1 MSAELKAQ
9 LEEINKN
16 LLDKTEEIKKSGI
29 AVDERI
35 KALET
40 LVAAQTKQIQEQSQR
55 RAVMGVAGNDA
66 ASREKTL
73 GMTLAAAHANRIA
86 VSTFGKKSIADLT
99 DSQARDIGWTG
110 ETREL
115 GSFMAEKAAQWS
127 SDTSGGVFVSHT
139 VASDEWIPLL
149 VPKIAY
155 LQAGVKVVD
164 LPAGAG
170 SITIPRQTSDPTV
183 SNLSENGKV
192 PTSDAAW
199 EMLTLV
205 PHRTAGGGFISNRL
219 IYSYS
224 AYLNILTERLQYVLQ
239 RNVQKQLFYGK
250 GAEGQTKGLAYDPG
264 VNKHYLST
272 ADGTVTGH
280 TGKIMAPDDISIIE
294 EVLELQNAPTD
305 GVSLFMRPEVKRGMK
320 HFRFQQYSGDTTG
333 MPIFSMSPAQTLL
346 SNAMLRDLL
355 DHDYYMLTDLIKGK
369 SAASGGATDLS
380 DLFAIN
386 GEDIRI
392 FTWGGTKVKFSDTA
406 VLNGVSAF
414 EQNFVAEL
422 IDLDF
427 DVLIGNGKK
436 HVWVP
441 DVRTNKQA
449 LS

>member
-9 LEEINKN
+9 LDGIHKDF
-16 LLDKTEEIKKSGI
+16 LAKADEIKASGV

-35 KALET
+35 KSLET
-40 LVAAQTKQIQEQSQR
+40 LVAAQAKQIQEQAQR
-55 RAVMGVAGNDA
+55 RSVMGVAGNDA

-73 GMTLAAAHANRIA
+73 GATLAAAHANRVAI
-86 VSTFGKKSIADLT
+86 STFGKKSVSDLN
-99 DSQARDIGWTG
+99 DREARDIGWTG
-110 ETREL
+110 EVREL

-127 SDTSGGVFVSHT
+127 SDTSGGAFVSHT

-149 VPKIAY
+149 TPQISY

-164 LPAGAG
+164 LPTGAG
-170 SITIPRQTSDPTV
+170 SLTIPRQSGDPTV

-192 PTSDAAW
+192 PTSDASW
-199 EMLTLV
+199 EFIQLV

-219 IYSYS
+219 IYSYG
-224 AYLNILTERLQYVLQ
+224 AYLDILTNRLQYVLQ
-239 RNVQKQLFYGK
+239 RNIQKQLFYGK
-250 GAEGQTKGLAYDPG
+250 GAEGQTKGLAYEPG
-264 VNKHYLST
+264 INKHYIST
-272 ADGTVTGH
+272 ADGSSASH
-280 TGKIMAPDDISIIE
+280 TGKIIAPDDISIIE
-294 EVLELQNAPTD
+294 EVLELQNAPVQ

-320 HFRFQQYSGDTTG
+320 HYRFQQYSGDTAG
-333 MPIFSMSPAQTLL
+333 MPIFSMSPSQTLL

-355 DHDYYMLTDLIKGK
+355 DHDFYTLTDLEKGK

-380 DLFAIN
+380 DVFAIN
-386 GEDIRI
+386 GEDIKI

-427 DVLIGNGKK
+427 DVMIGNGKK
-436 HVWVP
+436 HVWIP
-441 DVRTNKQA
+441 DARTSKQA